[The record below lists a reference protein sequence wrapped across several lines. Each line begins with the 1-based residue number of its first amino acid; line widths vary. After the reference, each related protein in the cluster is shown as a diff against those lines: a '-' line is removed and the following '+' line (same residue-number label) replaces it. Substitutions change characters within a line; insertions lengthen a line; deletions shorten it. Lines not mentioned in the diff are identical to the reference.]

1 MSGQIFSFKNE
12 RNNNLRFSRSRRNNS
27 RRKYPSNRNQQVI
40 KETLSKKKPSY
51 RREPSPQRK
60 QSYRREPSP
69 QRKQSYRREPSPQRK
84 QSFRKKSFRRN
95 PSPKKNS
102 TTQFD
107 PNEEVLDPEL
117 DALVKRLCETKK
129 NKTVYLIRIKKMLKK
144 LKEEKKMELKKQKPY
159 LVCNDSGD
167 EKYFTNFET
176 AKVFMK
182 NKNKI
187 GSDGVW
193 VVRNNS
199 GRQVIIFR

>member
-1 MSGQIFSFKNE
+1 
-12 RNNNLRFSRSRRNNS
+12 
-27 RRKYPSNRNQQVI
+27 
-40 KETLSKKKPSY
+40 
-51 RREPSPQRK
+51 
-60 QSYRREPSP
+60 
-69 QRKQSYRREPSPQRK
+69 
-84 QSFRKKSFRRN
+84 
-95 PSPKKNS
+95 
-102 TTQFD
+102 
-107 PNEEVLDPEL
+107 
-117 DALVKRLCETKK
+117 
-129 NKTVYLIRIKKMLKK
+129 MLKK

>member
-40 KETLSKKKPSY
+40 KETLSKKKP
-51 RREPSPQRK
+51 
-60 QSYRREPSP
+60 SYRREPSP

-187 GSDGVW
+187 GSDSVW

-199 GRQVIIFR
+199 GRQVIIAR

>member
-12 RNNNLRFSRSRRNNS
+12 LNNLRIPRSRRNNS

-69 QRKQSYRREPSPQRK
+69 QRKQSYRREPSPK
-84 QSFRKKSFRRN
+84 RN
-95 PSPKKNS
+95 TSPKKNS

-117 DALVKRLCETKK
+117 DTLVKRLCETKK

-144 LKEEKKMELKKQKPY
+144 LKEEKKIELKKQKPY

-167 EKYFTNFET
+167 EKYFTNFEK

-199 GRQVIIFR
+199 GRHVIIAR